1 MERYF
6 SFSDAK
12 NLLQRYQRVLDQIHE
27 TGEVGDIYRNAVQ
40 KAANRYIAAEV
51 LKLMRDIP
59 VEEVN
64 REKRGI
70 RVKALRESGYTT
82 YADILTASVYQLS
95 TVLGI
100 SEDGARV
107 VKRIVSDASE
117 MAQKTT
123 KLRLSVDNKTLGTTR
138 LVVALSQYHRAR
150 QISAESERLIQ
161 ENFSDVQTAFS
172 DIQTATSI
180 FRWLFASKQK
190 SKKPLMHI
198 GFWKRICA
206 VGMNEKRKD
215 CLTKPES

>member
-1 MERYF
+1 M
-6 SFSDAK
+6 SS
-12 NLLQRYQRVLDQIHE
+12 L
-27 TGEVGDIYRNAVQ
+27 
-40 KAANRYIAAEV
+40 

-95 TVLGI
+95 TVRGI

-123 KLRLSVDNKTLGTTR
+123 KLRLSVET
-138 LVVALSQYHRAR
+138 
-150 QISAESERLIQ
+150 
-161 ENFSDVQTAFS
+161 
-172 DIQTATSI
+172 
-180 FRWLFASKQK
+180 
-190 SKKPLMHI
+190 
-198 GFWKRICA
+198 KR
-206 VGMNEKRKD
+206 
-215 CLTKPES
+215 